1 MSAVATG
8 SLSADKIVSSEL
20 QFNLLYNVHVLMYDI
35 HVHIHVHTCTHP
47 CIHVNVLCVC
57 YLTNLQC
64 VYNYI
69 VLYIHMLVFISCMY
83 T

>member
-8 SLSADKIVSSEL
+8 SLSADKIVSSVSEQ
-20 QFNLLYNVHVLMYDI
+20 QFNLLYNVHVNMYD
-35 HVHIHVHTCTHP
+35 T
-47 CIHVNVLCVC
+47 CIHLCVC

-69 VLYIHMLVFISCMY
+69 VLYIHLLVFLSCMY